1 MTAFPLCGKQ
11 QQLQKQNGTREG
23 KVQLKNWSKSLPEI
37 SSKSLAN
44 SGKDSL
50 LIVQCNPKEPTVVQ
64 GYLWFFI
71 QRLLSLGMDYR
82 RIILLLQG
90 SKALK
95 ICVTL
100 RRVKVKYAEVIKG
113 EQAGFI
119 ACRENNWSYIL
130 PMTNNWESNWE
141 PSRNQCCY
149 LSIID
154 FRQTS

>member
-1 MTAFPLCGKQ
+1 M
-11 QQLQKQNGTREG
+11 
-23 KVQLKNWSKSLPEI
+23 
-37 SSKSLAN
+37 AN

-119 ACRENNWSYIL
+119 ACRENN
-130 PMTNNWESNWE
+130 
-141 PSRNQCCY
+141 
-149 LSIID
+149 
-154 FRQTS
+154 

>member
-1 MTAFPLCGKQ
+1 MTALPLCGKR
-11 QQLQKQNGTREG
+11 QQLQKQNGTQEC
-23 KVQLKNWSKSLPEI
+23 KVQQKNWSKPPPEI

-50 LIVQCNPKEPTVVQ
+50 LIVQCNPKEPRVDQ
-64 GYLWFFI
+64 WYLWCFI
-71 QRLLSLGMDYR
+71 QRLLSLGMNYR
-82 RIILLLQG
+82 RIILLLQR

-95 ICVTL
+95 ICVTF

-119 ACRENNWSYIL
+119 ACGENNWSYIL